1 MDKDLLV
8 ERNEQNQHTLKKEE
22 HKEMLGANKEG

>member
-22 HKEMLGANKEG
+22 HKQMLGAKEG